1 MMFLQ
6 RLAVTSNRQTQ
17 SLANPRQVTNFLFVL
32 ESPWFVSSAGCRQT
46 FKFIYHAHF
55 VRKCFLPW
63 GGSYCWSAGDRCR
76 ITLLQYW
83 DRPWC
88 CEAGSWATKYADG
101 AWKALQFHCRSAR
114 MAFDRR
120 WDWDGGGHDELIILI
135 LSVHLLIVHTIWIL
149 IIADEM
155 GLIYILICQIA
166 YPQRC
171 GHMCLEELQ
180 RTVSCL
186 GRSHYS
192 LKIFLLSHLWLFD
205 FHSYRLNY
213 YQHLYWY

>member
-1 MMFLQ
+1 MYLSMMFLQ

-46 FKFIYHAHF
+46 FKFIYHVHF
-55 VRKCFLPW
+55 VRKCFIPW
-63 GGSYCWSAGDRCR
+63 GGTYCWSPGDRCC
-76 ITLLQYW
+76 IALLQYQ
-83 DRPWC
+83 DRTRG
-88 CEAGSWATKYADG
+88 EADTRATKYADG
-101 AWKALQFHCRSAR
+101 AWKALQFHRRSAR

-120 WDWDGGGHDELIILI
+120 WDWDGGGRDELIILI
-135 LSVHLLIVHTIWIL
+135 LSVHLLIMHTIWIL

-155 GLIYILICQIA
+155 GLIYILLSRIA

-171 GHMCLEELQ
+171 GRMCLEELQ

-186 GRSHYS
+186 RRRRSS
-192 LKIFLLSHLWLFD
+192 
-205 FHSYRLNY
+205 
-213 YQHLYWY
+213 